1 MQHDDQE
8 ADFHQ
13 YIGEQLYWH
22 ESTVIGQRD
31 GKAAQILMFNNNS
44 FALNNYKSYMAD
56 TS

>member
-1 MQHDDQE
+1 MQQNDQE

-22 ESTVIGQRD
+22 ESMDIGQRD
-31 GKAAQILMFNNNS
+31 GEAAQILMFNDRP

-56 TS
+56 MS